1 MIFNIK
7 DIELTEDKYNQII
20 NLYSNFNKIDKQK
33 LTYIILKKTIESL
46 NDNHKIFL
54 YMENGKILG
63 SITLLIEKKIIH
75 NGGLAAHIEDF
86 VVLKEH
92 HNKGIGKK
100 LLGYVLEISKKYNCY
115 KCILDCNDLLES
127 YYNQFD
133 FTKKGLYMGLY
144 F

>member
-20 NLYSNFNKIDKQK
+20 YLYSHFDKIDKQK

-86 VVLKEH
+86 VVLQEH
-92 HNKGIGKK
+92 HNKNMCFLIRLVLPSGNKGKK
-100 LLGYVLEISKKYNCY
+100 
-115 KCILDCNDLLES
+115 
-127 YYNQFD
+127 
-133 FTKKGLYMGLY
+133 
-144 F
+144 